1 MLTFLPGHF
10 KAYTVKLNPLDGVY
24 YCDIRPNMVSDAL
37 LSQHI
42 KTIDHF
48 FYSDLW
54 DLLDRE
60 GQTLEEIAIKPDAD
74 DADDGEE

>member
-1 MLTFLPGHF
+1 
-10 KAYTVKLNPLDGVY
+10 
-24 YCDIRPNMVSDAL
+24 

-54 DLLDRE
+54 TLLAKQGKSLD
-60 GQTLEEIAIKPDAD
+60 GIAIDPQKNGDVA
-74 DADDGEE
+74 

>member
-1 MLTFLPGHF
+1 
-10 KAYTVKLNPLDGVY
+10 
-24 YCDIRPNMVSDAL
+24 MVSDAL

-60 GQTLEEIAIKPDAD
+60 GQTLGEIAIKPEED
-74 DADDGEE
+74 DTDDGEE

>member
-1 MLTFLPGHF
+1 M
-10 KAYTVKLNPLDGVY
+10 ANDE
-24 YCDIRPNMVSDAL
+24 L

-54 DLLDRE
+54 ELLNRH
-60 GQTLEEIAIKPDAD
+60 GQSLEEIAIEERANG
-74 DADDGEE
+74 DGENDA

>member
-1 MLTFLPGHF
+1 M
-10 KAYTVKLNPLDGVY
+10 
-24 YCDIRPNMVSDAL
+24 ISDAL

-54 DLLDRE
+54 ELLNRQ
-60 GQTLEEIAIKPDAD
+60 GQTLAEIEIEDEDAD
-74 DADDGEE
+74 SVDGTGA